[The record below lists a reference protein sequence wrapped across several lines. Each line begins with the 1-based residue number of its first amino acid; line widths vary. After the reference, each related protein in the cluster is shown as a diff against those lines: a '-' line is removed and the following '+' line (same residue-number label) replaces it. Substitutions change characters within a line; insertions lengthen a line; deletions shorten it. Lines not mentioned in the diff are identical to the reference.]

1 MTDALAEVEPEIVA
15 DEHQNLSTHP
25 GEELEDFVT
34 FTIGNQLF
42 GIPVLRVQG
51 ILTPDQI
58 APIPLAP
65 KEVRGSINL
74 RGRIVTVI
82 DVRVRLSLPRRENA
96 GNGKNMGVTV
106 EQDNDLYTL
115 LVDQIG
121 DVIGLSPTLYE
132 KNPGTLDPKW
142 RDFSNGVYRLEK
154 QLLVVL
160 DIDRLLDLN
169 D

>member
-42 GIPVLRVQG
+42 GIPVLRVQD
-51 ILTPDQI
+51 ILTLDQI
-58 APIPLAP
+58 SPIPLAP

>member
-42 GIPVLRVQG
+42 GIPVLRVQD